1 MKNLFGFVLV
11 LSLVG
16 LLGCGDSKKSE
27 ADRVAEAAR
36 QSFATAPEPLKARY
50 QELKSAIEASDF
62 SKAKASLDQLK
73 QSPTQLSPE
82 QQMAVAEQ
90 EQALMLKASTAAQN
104 GDANA
109 LKLIQ
114 AVRSER
120 RSR

>member
-1 MKNLFGFVLV
+1 MLV
-11 LSLVG
+11 LSVLG
-16 LLGCGDSKKSE
+16 LLGCGDSGKSE
-27 ADRVAEAAR
+27 AEKAALAAR
-36 QSFATAPEPLKARY
+36 QSFETAPEPLKGQY
-50 QELKSAIEASDF
+50 QELKAAIEASDF
-62 SKAKASLDQLK
+62 LKAKASLDQLR
-73 QSPTQLSPE
+73 QAQAQLTPE
-82 QQMAVAEQ
+82 QVSAVTEQ